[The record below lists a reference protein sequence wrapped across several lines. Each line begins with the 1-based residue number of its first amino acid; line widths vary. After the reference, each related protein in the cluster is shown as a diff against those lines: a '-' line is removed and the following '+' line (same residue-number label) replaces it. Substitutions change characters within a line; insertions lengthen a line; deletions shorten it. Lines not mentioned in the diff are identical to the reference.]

1 MTETRTETFCDGCR
15 QTDDHPKTN
24 IWGTHDVGDGRLAI
38 NPSLHFDCVPD
49 ALIEQFGLTADAPQH
64 AVTVSAIEAAKGGTH
79 GDDLLAHIQ
88 SLPSDNDYEPE
99 TYDAEEAVT
108 A

>member
-1 MTETRTETFCDGCR
+1 MTETRPETFCDGCR
-15 QTDDHPKTN
+15 QSDDHPKVH
-24 IWGTHDVGDGRLAI
+24 IWGVEEINGRQVI
-38 NPSLHFDCVPD
+38 DPSLHFDCVPD
-49 ALIEQFGLTADAPQH
+49 DLIAKHGLTAEAPQH
-64 AVTVSAIEAAKGGTH
+64 ANFVSTREQALSGTH
-79 GDDLLAHIQ
+79 GDDLVAHIQ